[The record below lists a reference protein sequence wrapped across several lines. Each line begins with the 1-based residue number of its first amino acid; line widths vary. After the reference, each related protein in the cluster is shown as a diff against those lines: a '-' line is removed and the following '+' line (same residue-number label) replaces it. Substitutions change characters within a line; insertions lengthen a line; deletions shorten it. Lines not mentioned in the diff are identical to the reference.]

1 MTLWG
6 GRFST
11 KLDEQAWNL
20 NTSLPFDQ
28 RLALQ
33 DVRGS
38 IAWAGA
44 LQKANVLSS
53 DENAAIISGLN
64 TIATEFSSGAFLFA
78 QSDEDIHTAV
88 ERRLG
93 ELAGSV
99 AGKLHTGRSRN
110 DQVATDLRL
119 WMLETFP
126 FLNQA
131 IMRLQQ
137 ALVTV
142 AERNQNV
149 LMPGYTHLQRA
160 QPITLAHCLWV
171 TFGRCSATGSLGRL
185 REPGGRL
192 ALGCGA
198 LAGQLMN

>member
-1 MTLWG
+1 VEAVKLKGAMMTLWG

-11 KLDEQAWNL
+11 KLYEQAWNL

-93 ELAGSV
+93 ELAGSI
-99 AGKLHTGRSRN
+99 AGKLHTGRSRT
-110 DQVATDLRL
+110 DQWPLTPPLDV
-119 WMLETFP
+119 ETFV
-126 FLNQA
+126 FESGHHA
-131 IMRLQQ
+131 F
-137 ALVTV
+137 A
-142 AERNQNV
+142 ASA
-149 LMPGYTHLQRA
+149 GY
-160 QPITLAHCLWV
+160 
-171 TFGRCSATGSLGRL
+171 
-185 REPGGRL
+185 GG
-192 ALGCGA
+192 
-198 LAGQLMN
+198 